1 MAKQSPDPR
10 FSLVPMDE
18 MHLDRAPLEKV
29 LTQIVFSRH
38 PVLNSD
44 EGEER
49 LAALL
54 PMYPIRRQI
63 PVMNLNLLQPLQQLN
78 QGASISRTFED
89 SAQEWKVTVLDTS
102 IALETNLYSDRDDFC
117 RRIREILDAVSQV
130 SSPPVVDR
138 VGLRYIDRISEEA
151 DLKRL
156 REFVNPQMRVLLGSV
171 EDPLGVEYS
180 MSDTVLRIS
189 EDERMKIRSGL
200 FPPNIGHDP
209 VLPPLPV
216 ASWVLDVDVF
226 TVSGGL
232 SFVPQDLEAQVRI
245 FAEHAYSF
253 FRWATSDTF
262 QTAFQST
269 ADDPLKLQ
277 R

>member
-102 IALETNLYSDRDDFC
+102 I
-117 RRIREILDAVSQV
+117 
-130 SSPPVVDR
+130 
-138 VGLRYIDRISEEA
+138 
-151 DLKRL
+151 
-156 REFVNPQMRVLLGSV
+156 
-171 EDPLGVEYS
+171 
-180 MSDTVLRIS
+180 
-189 EDERMKIRSGL
+189 
-200 FPPNIGHDP
+200 
-209 VLPPLPV
+209 
-216 ASWVLDVDVF
+216 
-226 TVSGGL
+226 
-232 SFVPQDLEAQVRI
+232 
-245 FAEHAYSF
+245 
-253 FRWATSDTF
+253 
-262 QTAFQST
+262 
-269 ADDPLKLQ
+269 
-277 R
+277 